1 MTANS
6 ESDDAPRARI
16 RALPSNDKGR
26 DLIVGDPHGCRS
38 VFDRALEQLDFDP
51 AVDRVL
57 VVGDLVDRGPDS
69 PGCLALLDEPW
80 FHSILGNHE
89 AMLAQRLEGGARG
102 ARAALLHSQNGG
114 HWLPGNPDDAD
125 LELARHIHLAA
136 ELPHMLVVGDGDT
149 RYHLVHAELPS
160 GTTGPVAGDAAIDAG
175 LPGTD
180 PETLVWQRDL
190 MVRPDGAQLPP
201 EAPGLATTYC
211 GHTPAPAV
219 RRRLSHVCLD
229 TGAVFGWLGHADP
242 GLGLTV
248 VERRGAEEVG
258 VHHFPTARVG

>member
-1 MTANS
+1 MTANADF
-6 ESDDAPRARI
+6 DDPTGARI
-16 RALPSNDKGR
+16 RNLARNGNGR
-26 DLIVGDPHGCRS
+26 DLILGDPHGCRG
-38 VFDRALEQLDFDP
+38 VIDRALDHLRFDP
-51 AVDRVL
+51 AADRVL
-57 VVGDLVDRGPDS
+57 VVGDLIDRGPDS

-89 AMLAQRLEGGARG
+89 AMLAQRLEPGPHGAQ
-102 ARAALLHSQNGG
+102 AALLHRQNGG
-114 HWLPGNPDDAD
+114 HWLPGNPEDSDP
-125 LELARHIHLAA
+125 ELARHVRIAA
-136 ELPHMLVVGDGDT
+136 ELPHMLVVGDGET

-160 GTTGPVAGDAAIDAG
+160 GATGPLADDAAIDAG

-190 MVRPDGAQLPP
+190 MVRPDGGQLPQ

-248 VERRGAEEVG
+248 VERRGTEEAA
-258 VHHFPTARVG
+258 VHHFPTARAG